1 KCRKSDSRLTPP
13 AGGAS
18 AEGSRVLQS
27 PGQLWVPPGGTA
39 ELSCHVSDIRIHV
52 DWYKEKLDGSLH
64 WIYRNADDSC
74 PKGKYSG
81 KRKKQQD
88 FSLAISPAQR
98 EDSGVYYCSSSISS
112 IFYPSFGN
120 GTRLV
125 VTSER
130 PAGHPAAGDIRG
142 EVCATPSTRFPS
154 LDATE
159 PELSIL
165 VPVDVEEPREVPASI
180 PLLCHLRN
188 LPLGWDT
195 VLWQPGGEVTP
206 VTGVAVDEDGV
217 LSAWSITWVPAE
229 RW

>member
-1 KCRKSDSRLTPP
+1 
-13 AGGAS
+13 GGAS

-27 PGQLWVPPGGTA
+27 LGQLWVPPGGTA
-39 ELSCHVSDIRIHV
+39 ELSCHVSDNRIHV
-52 DWYKEKLDGSLH
+52 NWYKEKPDGSLH
-64 WIYRNADDSC
+64 QIYRSSDSH
-74 PKGKYSG
+74 PKGKYLG
-81 KRKKQQD
+81 KRKKQGD
-88 FSLAISPAQR
+88 FSLVIGPAQR

-112 IFYPSFGN
+112 IFCPSFGN

-130 PAGHPAAGDIRG
+130 PAGHPAAGDIPG
-142 EVCATPSTRFPS
+142 EVCATPSTCFPS

-180 PLLCHLRN
+180 PLLCHLRD
-188 LPLGWDT
+188 LPPGWDT

-206 VTGVAVDEDGV
+206 VTAAAVDEDGV

-229 RW
+229 RR